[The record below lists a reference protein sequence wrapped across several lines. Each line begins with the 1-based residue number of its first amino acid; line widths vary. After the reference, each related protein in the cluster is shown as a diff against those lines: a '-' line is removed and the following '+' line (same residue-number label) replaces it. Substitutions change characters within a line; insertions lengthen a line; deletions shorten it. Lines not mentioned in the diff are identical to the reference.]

1 MRNASSPDHCEINY
15 DYSLHCKRNC
25 YPYLSLTVEFE
36 QCCWK
41 PHLHRDMMKKSL
53 LYPLFWSMA
62 VMSEDTE
69 VIPVERFIN
78 DIPIYS
84 DDEEDKRSSKNS
96 LPPPGVYATPDD
108 QGDYPTCTRHA
119 LAKAIVDGLM
129 KEIFLR
135 NHQID
140 FDQDEVTNALKR
152 EHNDNDAIWPT
163 DLHMKTYKIKERNK
177 DKYWNIRLHVNKL
190 EPKQI
195 KHFVADI
202 KKKVPSNTY
211 ILVHQLTEKESH
223 CLYVDQVKEIEG
235 RDHAFCI
242 NSHTSD
248 PKPHIYLYKN
258 RNIFYQIWCTIV
270 DEGRHQYIPKPIKIV
285 ELVDEEELAT
295 DKDFVNKIE
304 NSPIHSNGF
313 GSAWSSMS
321 HGIDS
326 TINNQNESKK
336 KIKPKSRPFTMSKSN
351 TSAKD
356 PHELINEL
364 KRVIFKVHKVII
376 IKSIK

>member
-1 MRNASSPDHCEINY
+1 
-15 DYSLHCKRNC
+15 
-25 YPYLSLTVEFE
+25 
-36 QCCWK
+36 
-41 PHLHRDMMKKSL
+41 
-53 LYPLFWSMA
+53 
-62 VMSEDTE
+62 
-69 VIPVERFIN
+69 
-78 DIPIYS
+78 
-84 DDEEDKRSSKNS
+84 
-96 LPPPGVYATPDD
+96 
-108 QGDYPTCTRHA
+108 
-119 LAKAIVDGLM
+119 M

-270 DEGRHQYIPKPIKIV
+270 DEGRHQYIPKPINIV
-285 ELVDEEELAT
+285 ELVDEEELAP
-295 DKDFVNKIE
+295 DKDFVNKIK

-326 TINNQNESKK
+326 TTNNQNESKK
-336 KIKPKSRPFTMSKSN
+336 KIKPKSRRFTMSKSN

-364 KRVIFKVHKVII
+364 KRVIFKVFKV
-376 IKSIK
+376 